1 MLILKRE
8 VKEDNMNEET
18 FTESYL
24 KGRRDGITIGKSQ
37 QGGRNMI
44 CPLLSAGEYTRNV
57 SAPTSSCDCLKEEC
71 AAWRNGQCDPTG
83 LIESMTRIADALEE
97 IREKMPSKEAF
108 KKT

>member
-1 MLILKRE
+1 
-8 VKEDNMNEET
+8 MNEET

-71 AAWRNGQCDPTG
+71 AWWDKERAMCYT
-83 LIESMTRIADALEE
+83 TRLLEQFE
-97 IREKMPSKEAF
+97 NLCMIFEAIRDRMPSSEAF
-108 KKT
+108 KKM